1 MSRHASRSSF
11 GRAACAAGILALV
24 APLVDAQ
31 TIADYSRAQRALL
44 ENAMAQAAARSATPV
59 ASAPVAAASAPVV
72 PTVAVGHPSLPPPQ
86 PAVQVSGVFA
96 AARGA
101 VAEVV
106 VDGTPYLL
114 RAGEPVPGTAW
125 QVRAVAIDR
134 VVLTRRGAGAVADAQ
149 GALHVFPLPA
159 LR

>member
-1 MSRHASRSSF
+1 MC
-11 GRAACAAGILALV
+11 GRRPGAGR
-24 APLVDAQ
+24 PWTRAQ
-31 TIADYSRAQRALL
+31 TIADYSRAQRTFL

-72 PTVAVGHPSLPPPQ
+72 PTV
-86 PAVQVSGVFA
+86 
-96 AARGA
+96 A

-149 GALHVFPLPA
+149 GALHV
-159 LR
+159 